1 MATPARVLVVGGH
14 PVIVGVVR
22 LACDASPNLEL
33 VADTDRRTDVP
44 GLVRD
49 EDPDVVVL
57 DLDLPGSDIPELFL
71 SVHAGQ
77 DGPAI
82 LALSDRSDGVT
93 VLNALRG
100 GARGFVVKADGLRS
114 IGDAIERVAG
124 GERVIDPSLDL
135 VARTELGRVARR
147 ARAHS
152 GIAGSITPRERE
164 VLTLLAEGLTMRQI
178 GSRLGLSPRTV
189 ESHVAKLY
197 RKLGVRTRVQA
208 VARAAQVGLIELR

>member
-22 LACDASPNLEL
+22 LACDASPHLEL
-33 VADTDRRTDVP
+33 VADTDRRKDVP
-44 GLVRD
+44 DLVRNRH
-49 EDPDVVVL
+49 PDVVVL
-57 DLDLPGSDIPELFL
+57 DIDLPGSDIPELFL
-71 SVHAGQ
+71 SAHAGE

-82 LALSDRSDGVT
+82 LALSDRSDGTT

-114 IGDAIERVAG
+114 IGDAIERVAA
-124 GERVIDPSLDL
+124 GERVIDPALEHAAIS
-135 VARTELGRVARR
+135 ELGRVARR

-152 GIAGSITPRERE
+152 GIAGSITSRERE
-164 VLTLLAEGLTMRQI
+164 VLVLLAEGHTMRQI

-208 VARAAQVGLIELR
+208 VARAPQVGLIELR

>member
-1 MATPARVLVVGGH
+1 MTTPARVLVVGGH

-33 VADTDRRTDVP
+33 VADTDRRTAVP

-114 IGDAIERVAG
+114 IGDAIERVAA
-124 GERVIDPSLDL
+124 GESVIDPSHDL
-135 VARTELGRVARR
+135 AARTELGRVARR

-152 GIAGSITPRERE
+152 GVAGPITPRERQ
-164 VLTLLAEGLTMRQI
+164 VLPLLAEGLTMRQI